1 MGRPT
6 NVERE
11 ARLKSSTK
19 EELPKDVDGVDV
31 HSGREMTPVTG
42 PASADL
48 VQAFLAAMQQM
59 SADNRETTLAAI
71 AELKKPSAE
80 EQAKIDEEKASLL
93 AQSER
98 RVEAAKEQ
106 EADIAARRA
115 SCSHTMPNGQ
125 TNFRG
130 QVMSNGWAGVFCS
143 HCWDAYAFEATDI
156 EKSQSGLNVDK
167 WGPNAFSII
176 KGRVASSKDKTPPPI
191 PRVPP
196 GATIIFG

>member
-1 MGRPT
+1 MGRGQYDRTKFRKPQEENLSSPT
-6 NVERE
+6 E
-11 ARLKSSTK
+11 A
-19 EELPKDVDGVDV
+19 
-31 HSGREMTPVTG
+31 
-42 PASADL
+42 PANTDL
-48 VQAFLAAMQQM
+48 VQAFLAAIKQM
-59 SADNRETTLAAI
+59 SDDNRDTTIAAI

-80 EQAKIDEEKASLL
+80 DQAKIDEEKASLME
-93 AQSER
+93 QSER
-98 RVEAAKEQ
+98 RIEAAKAQ
-106 EADIAARRA
+106 EDDIAARRA
-115 SCSHTMPNGQ
+115 GCSHTMPNGQ

-176 KGRVASSKDKTPPPI
+176 KNRVAASKDKTPPPV
-191 PRVPP
+191 PRVPA

>member
-1 MGRPT
+1 MGIPT
-6 NVERE
+6 NAELE
-11 ARLKSSTK
+11 ARLKSSTDITAEALTK
-19 EELPKDVDGVDV
+19 EQVNSPEFGENV
-31 HSGREMTPVTG
+31 TPHT
-42 PASADL
+42 DF
-48 VQAFLAAMQQM
+48 VQAFIAAMKQI
-59 SADNRETTLAAI
+59 SEDNRETTLAAI

-106 EADIAARRA
+106 EADISARRA

-167 WGPNAFSII
+167 WGPNAFAII
-176 KGRVASSKDKTPPPI
+176 KGRVSSSKGKTPPPV
-191 PRVPP
+191 PRVPA